1 MKRIGVRGVFSLL
14 FTSILAIPAFAAEE
28 AAQPTFIQTALEPVN
43 VSLAKIGGYLPK
55 LGGLLLILVVG
66 SLIAVGITALIGW
79 LLKIARLDKGAEK
92 IKASEVLKKGNIG
105 PSLSELI
112 TEIVFFLIIIITL
125 IAALEFYGLRTGG
138 FTSQVLSYIPNVIA
152 AVFIL
157 ILGIFLGILISGIIT
172 LVGGNVRIAQAQ
184 TLANIAKYAIVVV
197 AGLIALNSLGLGIIL
212 TDKSGDIIL
221 GGLVLAL
228 ALSFG
233 LGAKGRAEK
242 FLDKVFKK

>member
-1 MKRIGVRGVFSLL
+1 MKRVGVRGIFFLL
-14 FTSILAIPAFAAEE
+14 FTSILAIPAFAAEK
-28 AAQPTFIQTALEPVN
+28 AAQSTFIQTALEPVS

-55 LGGLLLILVVG
+55 LGGLLLILVAG

-92 IKASEVLKKGNIG
+92 IRVSEVLKKGNIG

-112 TEIVFFLIIIITL
+112 AEIAFFLTIIVTL

-138 FTSQVLSYIPNVIA
+138 LTSQVFSYIPNVIA

-157 ILGIFLGILISGIIT
+157 ILGIFSAILISGIIN
-172 LVGGNVRIAQAQ
+172 LVGGNVRIAQTQ

-197 AGLIALNSLGLGIIL
+197 AGLIALNSLGLGVIL
-212 TDKSGDIIL
+212 TNNSKDIIL
-221 GGLVLAL
+221 GGLILAL

-233 LGAKGRAEK
+233 LGAKSKAEN
-242 FLDKVFKK
+242 FLDKMFKK